1 VNVHPPQQSEEKT
14 PMRFWPSKAVPPE
27 LQVLMVCTG
36 NICRSPTAEAV
47 LRHLLVQARLDG
59 RVAVDSAG
67 TQAMVGWAS
76 DPRSAAAAQRRGYEL
91 GRRKARALRDEDF
104 DRFELIVAMD
114 ESHLDALAQRCPAGA
129 RERLSLLMEHGG
141 ASLGRREVPDPYY
154 GNPEGFELVLDL
166 IEVGCRGLLATV
178 RQRLAQRAPP
188 G

>member
-1 VNVHPPQQSEEKT
+1 
-14 PMRFWPSKAVPPE
+14 MRFWPSKVAPPD

-47 LRHLLVQARLDG
+47 LRHLLVQERLEG

-67 TQAMVGWAS
+67 TQAMVGWPS
-76 DPRSAAAAQRRGYEL
+76 DPRSVAAAQRRGYAL
-91 GRRKARALRDEDF
+91 GRRKARSLRDEDF

-114 ESHLDALAQRCPAGA
+114 DTHLDALRERCPAGA
-129 RERLSLLMEHGG
+129 RGRLSLLLAHGG

-166 IEVGCRGLLATV
+166 IEVGCRGLLSTV
-178 RQRLAQRAPP
+178 RQRLATRPTP